1 MQNRKKQYLLAAIG
15 LVIMVALLV
24 GSSYAALFNY
34 ENVSVGDMNIQT
46 DDKFEVEGEQ
56 EVTIQNLVPTTYE
69 EMEDNKLT
77 MTFVILGHNNMQEGK
92 NYAVYLVKGDNL
104 NPIDDRVIYAQITY
118 PSVTPGYAINYF
130 GLNDE

>member
-69 EMEDNKLT
+69 EMEDNKIT
-77 MTFVILGHNNMQEGK
+77 MTFVIFLRLAMLLLIFLSVNKSKADVESSRINNDGFLT
-92 NYAVYLVKGDNL
+92 NAL
-104 NPIDDRVIYAQITY
+104 PIQ
-118 PSVTPGYAINYF
+118 S
-130 GLNDE
+130 LCL